1 MPTVAVRLG
10 ERRKLDIRR
19 DNHLKVVTAAIAKL
33 GEGRMLEVATQEVGI
48 GKLAM
53 RRNKLRPERR
63 LVWAIAHAPNETELS
78 RAAESAL
85 GYLREC
91 CNRQKRSNCAG
102 QRRLQ
107 RLVRPDNYLRGR

>member
-19 DNHLKVVTAAIAKL
+19 DNHLKVVTAAIAKI
-33 GEGRMLEVATQEVGI
+33 GEGRMLEVATQEIGI

-63 LVWAIAHAPNETELS
+63 LVWAIAHAPNENKISDGWREGAWLRVEGGISLKVRS
-78 RAAESAL
+78 RDCQPFAASS
-85 GYLREC
+85 G
-91 CNRQKRSNCAG
+91 
-102 QRRLQ
+102 
-107 RLVRPDNYLRGR
+107 